1 MKKHTMSK
9 WSSPSFKYV
18 CVYIYI
24 FNCFFLLHSIL
35 DLLLSYEKID
45 KVKIWK
51 WIFCFHMRKLTEFKF
66 ENEGPNHIMDGQ
78 MLLVIHRNFYR
89 LSPKRDLQ
97 VSFRISILDHLH
109 LLPKTQSSHLLRT
122 MIVNDSCI
130 SHRWL
135 RISFLFICN
144 RLKLCRMRFVRP
156 FYSFFLYCLWRFWII
171 LVTSLDIF

>member
-1 MKKHTMSK
+1 M
-9 WSSPSFKYV
+9 
-18 CVYIYI
+18 CVYIYSIAFI
-24 FNCFFLLHSIL
+24 FYIQS
-35 DLLLSYEKID
+35 
-45 KVKIWK
+45 
-51 WIFCFHMRKLTEFKF
+51 WIFCFLMRKLTKLKFENEYFAFIWENWLEFKF

-130 SHRWL
+130 PHRWL

-171 LVTSLDIF
+171 LVTSLEIF